1 MLDGLRRGH
10 NFGCRCTHGGGPCDA
25 IECGADEH
33 NARVEAL
40 RAALAPGDA
49 AGMVEEALRL
59 DAEERERRETCPKC
73 NGRCPEVRGVGA
85 CPASYAASLPVL
97 GANGKV
103 YAPDG
108 TVIGEAVDDTLDE
121 KGRQ

>member
-49 AGMVEEALRL
+49 AGGGDGGSGFGGKTGDGELIWGQKN
-59 DAEERERRETCPKC
+59 ER
-73 NGRCPEVRGVGA
+73 NWNVV
-85 CPASYAASLPVL
+85 
-97 GANGKV
+97 N
-103 YAPDG
+103 
-108 TVIGEAVDDTLDE
+108 
-121 KGRQ
+121 